1 MHLFELEVGPE
12 EFMKELF
19 CINACVLYK
28 HGLSRPLLT
37 QLFRELFS
45 TLTIPVFPGRHAC
58 LLLYFPLWLDL
69 LKFWISDGRSQM
81 GQLSSAVKKCVPF
94 GCFIRTAGPCMSQIV
109 PPSLLSGMP
118 STLPCLPS
126 VGGHWTQLQTPRILP
141 QTMVSRPPPPFFLHY
156 NESYLCGLPI
166 RSLPPSKLSMAAG
179 KVFECHSVH
188 VVICLCVQ
196 WSPFCLGCSS
206 YPLCLAIAYLPTSGS
221 ALRNISRGSLQL
233 VRLSAKHARSILYF
247 LALIIIIIEYLYNCW
262 FDAGFSHSLV
272 NSLRAGIM
280 PAWLN
285 SLPSASHN
293 KYLPTEC
300 IMNGLDRS
308 CGICYVYLY
317 LCLKIGYLMF

>member
-1 MHLFELEVGPE
+1 MLVCCTSMGCPGRSSPSCFGSFSPPLRYQCFQAAMLASYFTSPYGSTSS
-12 EFMKELF
+12 
-19 CINACVLYK
+19 NS
-28 HGLSRPLLT
+28 GLVMADLKWASCLL
-37 QLFRELFS
+37 QWRS
-45 TLTIPVFPGRHAC
+45 VFP
-58 LLLYFPLWLDL
+58 
-69 LKFWISDGRSQM
+69 S
-81 GQLSSAVKKCVPF
+81 VV
-94 GCFIRTAGPCMSQIV
+94 FIRTAGPCMSQIV
-109 PPSLLSGMP
+109 PPSLLSDMP

-156 NESYLCGLPI
+156 NESYLCGLPL

-188 VVICLCVQ
+188 AVICLCVQ

-233 VRLSAKHARSILYF
+233 VRLSAKHANSILYF